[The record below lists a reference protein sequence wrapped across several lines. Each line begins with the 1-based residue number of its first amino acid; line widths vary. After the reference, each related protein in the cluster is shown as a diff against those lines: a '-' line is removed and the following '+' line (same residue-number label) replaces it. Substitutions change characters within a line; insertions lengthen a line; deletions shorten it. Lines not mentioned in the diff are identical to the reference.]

1 MQPRMNDVR
10 RMDERPLGELFSDLV
25 TETTTLVRNEVAL
38 AKVEITQKVTKAG
51 TNIGSLVIGGAIG
64 YAALLAFCAAAILLL
79 DMVMP
84 AWLAAVI
91 VGAIVACVAW
101 LMISK
106 AITALRN
113 MDMKP
118 QETVE
123 SLKEDAQWIKE
134 QIS

>member
-1 MQPRMNDVR
+1 MQPRMNEAR
-10 RMDERPLGELFSDLV
+10 RLEERPLGELFSDLV
-25 TETTTLVRNEVAL
+25 SETTTLVRNEVAL
-38 AKVEITQKVTKAG
+38 AKVEVTQKATKVG
-51 TNIGSLVIGGAIG
+51 RNIGSLLIGGAIG

-79 DMVMP
+79 DRVMP

-101 LMISK
+101 LLISK
-106 AITALRN
+106 AIATLRN
-113 MDMKP
+113 MEMKP

-123 SLKEDAQWIKE
+123 SLKEDAQWIKD

>member
-1 MQPRMNDVR
+1 MQPRMNEVR

-25 TETTTLVRNEVAL
+25 SETTTLVRNEVAL
-38 AKVEITQKVTKAG
+38 AKVEITQKITKAG

-79 DMVMP
+79 DRVMP
-84 AWLAAVI
+84 AWAAALI

-113 MDMKP
+113 MEMKP

-123 SLKEDAQWIKE
+123 SLKEDAQWIKD
-134 QIS
+134 QVS